1 MFLTALALNHLP
13 PQAIVLD
20 AVRRWTNKNKRNK
33 MGNFADDDA
42 CKDRIQFTGDTP
54 ASQTRGM
61 NQ

>member
-1 MFLTALALNHLP
+1 
-13 PQAIVLD
+13 
-20 AVRRWTNKNKRNK
+20 

-61 NQ
+61 NQSMTDNRNSLKKW